1 MKCIISLNTPAHSFF
16 YYDARLQNFSHSIVK
31 YETDATGLFS
41 LRSVFNNTKCSR
53 EYSQKEFTST
63 DRYVSEIVR
72 MTPLSD
78 LQTQALLMEEFFH
91 RVNYAISI
99 GSVWA
104 WNNRVKEVLEVF
116 KCYFP
121 EQHFLDL
128 DFVHDLFLSV
138 KMRANEVQCLKERC
152 LYSER

>member
-31 YETDATGLFS
+31 YKTDATGLFS
-41 LRSVFNNTKCSR
+41 LRSVFTNPKSSR
-53 EYSQKEFTST
+53 EDPAST
-63 DRYVSEIVR
+63 YWCVSEIVR